1 MLLGVMSMSRCVFT
15 ILHFHSVYKFVKSR
29 PPGRKMV
36 SILNNLMVNIL
47 LLVFFK
53 VTSDINVFAT
63 FFSDLGE
70 ILTKLGLDP
79 LTSELLIFQLFL

>member
-1 MLLGVMSMSRCVFT
+1 
-15 ILHFHSVYKFVKSR
+15 
-29 PPGRKMV
+29 MV
-36 SILNNLMVNIL
+36 SILNNLMVDIL

-79 LTSELLIFQLFL
+79 LTSALLIFQQFL